1 MEIKFSD
8 LRPSYDLIVIGSG
21 PAGMTLAHKYEERT
35 GNSVL
40 ILESGGRSETGS
52 DNARKLSLVDAT
64 GDLPATN
71 YAFHNQRV
79 FGGTSI
85 VWNGWCQVLEK
96 RAFLNDEWPF
106 SYDDLY
112 AYYPEAADI
121 LDVPE
126 AVHRNP
132 ETPFPDNANVVYR
145 PYYFSPPTRFNVAFD
160 EWVSSNANVDVLF
173 NHSVTRINIRGD
185 AASSVAMLE
194 SSGSRPVPAEAF
206 GNEIAL
212 AAGGVQNA
220 RLLQLSLPRHSKLP
234 VGQYFCEHPHLY
246 QYAELV
252 LDELKL
258 QQVKDKHT
266 LRIVHAIALSSEF
279 CNEHSLASATF
290 QVRHTES
297 ATHNILGRSRRTI
310 AGRTHVRAEMA
321 SLGQNR
327 ITLSDNR
334 RDSLNQPVAHV
345 GLKFNLREIRTAC
358 DHLNVELVR
367 SGLGRMGIRPEKFN
381 ILGGGHMMG
390 STRMGDDPGNS
401 VADAQG
407 RVHGMEN
414 LYVAGSS
421 LFPSAA
427 AANPT
432 LTIVAL
438 SLRLADYLSR
448 RQ

>member
-1 MEIKFSD
+1 MEIGLRD

-21 PAGMTLAHKYEERT
+21 PAGLTLAHKYEERT

-52 DNARKLSLVDAT
+52 DNARELSLVDAT
-64 GDLPATN
+64 GDLPATS

-85 VWNGWCQVLEK
+85 VWSGWCQVLEK

-106 SYDDLY
+106 PYDDLY
-112 AYYPEAADI
+112 AYYPQAADI

-160 EWVSSNANVDVLF
+160 EWVSSNANVDILF

-220 RLLQLSLPRHSKLP
+220 RLLQLSLPRHNKLP
-234 VGQYFCEHPHLY
+234 VGRYFCEHPHLY
-246 QYAELV
+246 QYADLV
-252 LDELKL
+252 LDELKF

-266 LRIVHAIALSSEF
+266 SWIVHAIALSSEF

-327 ITLSDNR
+327 ITLSNNR
-334 RDSLNQPVAHV
+334 RDFLNQPVAHV
-345 GLKFNLREIRTAC
+345 GLKFNLREIRAAC
-358 DHLNVELVR
+358 DHLNAELVR

-381 ILGGGHMMG
+381 IAGGGHMMG

-401 VADAQG
+401 VTDAQG

-432 LTIVAL
+432 LTIVAM

>member
-1 MEIKFSD
+1 MEIELRD

-21 PAGMTLAHKYEERT
+21 PAGLTLAHKYEERT

-52 DNARKLSLVDAT
+52 DKARKLSLVDAT
-64 GDLPATN
+64 GDLTATS

-79 FGGTSI
+79 FGGTST

-106 SYDDLY
+106 PYDDLH
-112 AYYPEAADI
+112 AYYPQAADI

-132 ETPFPDNANVVYR
+132 ETPFPDNANVIYR

-160 EWVSSNANVDVLF
+160 EWVRSNSNVDILF

-185 AASSVAMLE
+185 AASSVSILQ
-194 SSGSRPVPAEAF
+194 SSENRSTPAEAF

-220 RLLQLSLPRHSKLP
+220 RLLQLSLPRDSTLP

-246 QYAELV
+246 EYADLV

-266 LRIVHAIALSSEF
+266 PKIVHAIALSSEF
-279 CNEHSLASATF
+279 CHEHSLASATF
-290 QVRHTES
+290 QVRHTEI

-310 AGRTHVRAEMA
+310 AGLTHVRAEMA

-327 ITLSDNR
+327 ITLSDSR

-345 GLKFNLREIRTAC
+345 RLKFNLREIRAAC
-358 DHLNVELVR
+358 DHLNGELVR

-401 VADAQG
+401 VTDARG